1 MVLSRPAASP
11 GPGLAPEEGELQHKS
26 PNGPCQ
32 PARAAA
38 AGCEGLAPS
47 RPTSRPTETDV
58 SQITPNIHLPSPT
71 PGHRRIPIWVKGVS
85 TCPDSSTLPIL
96 GGKDMGRLRSARR
109 RPRAPER
116 VAPPHPHS
124 RIKPPKKGFCQ
135 PGIRRRLLPE
145 KRSDDAVAHVALQ
158 PLTLRP
164 IYAHFVYNCS
174 NRLPVPA
181 TYQTALICVSAGH
194 VRESVET
201 AGCQPPARIRG
212 AVRVQIR

>member
-71 PGHRRIPIWVKGVS
+71 PGHRRISTWAKGVR
-85 TCPDSSTLPIL
+85 TCSDSSTLPIPGRKDTDPTMVRIL
-96 GGKDMGRLRSARR
+96 DEHDGGDFADRGPRERQRN
-109 RPRAPER
+109 RPRGRCSSRGAAATPRSRLAPDAR
-116 VAPPHPHS
+116 VAQEP
-124 RIKPPKKGFCQ
+124 
-135 PGIRRRLLPE
+135 RRQFR
-145 KRSDDAVAHVALQ
+145 
-158 PLTLRP
+158 
-164 IYAHFVYNCS
+164 
-174 NRLPVPA
+174 
-181 TYQTALICVSAGH
+181 
-194 VRESVET
+194 
-201 AGCQPPARIRG
+201 
-212 AVRVQIR
+212 